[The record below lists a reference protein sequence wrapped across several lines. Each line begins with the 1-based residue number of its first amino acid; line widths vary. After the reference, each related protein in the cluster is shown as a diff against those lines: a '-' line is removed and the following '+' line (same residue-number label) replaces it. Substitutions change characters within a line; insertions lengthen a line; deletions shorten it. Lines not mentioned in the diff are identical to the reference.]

1 MNLDEKSK
9 FCCSDCGY
17 QQLIVSRVWNI
28 EAGINSETWREW
40 GPLKDD
46 HHWQFEFKEKIEKN
60 EDDEV
65 QMGNYGEFAEDDSD
79 SEPEE
84 YELIDSD
91 INRESDEFFVNCGNC
106 DREVEFGWTEPDRR
120 GLIMPV
126 EFSDFNPEE
135 SWADPKY
142 VNSWRERGWLKT
154 GHTQP

>member
-1 MNLDEKSK
+1 MDQNENSK
-9 FCCSDCGY
+9 FCCSECGY
-17 QQLIVSRVWNI
+17 RQLIVSHVWNI
-28 EAGINSETWREW
+28 EAEINSETWREW

-65 QMGNYGEFAEDDSD
+65 QRGNYGEFAVDDSD

-84 YELIDSD
+84 YEFTDSD
-91 INRESDEFFVNCGNC
+91 LNRESDEYFVNCGDC
-106 DREVEFGWTEPDRR
+106 DREVEFGWSEPDRR
-120 GLIMPV
+120 GLILPA
-126 EFSDFNPEE
+126 EFSDFNPLE

-142 VNSWRERGWLKT
+142 LDSWRQKGWLKA